1 MLSSSRC
8 ESVRIVAIRCE
19 PVGGGMRWCEVGL
32 SGKCW
37 CGACLFHLLHLVC
50 CESVMVSA
58 AVLPFPA
65 KLLPRGVLICRVS
78 RGATAVTLDSVRCLE
93 CRSGATYGVVRS
105 VCEEVRGGA
114 SVVRGSTAPSS
125 GDGEQT

>member
-50 CESVMVSA
+50 CESVMVCKRGCV
-58 AVLPFPA
+58 AV
-65 KLLPRGVLICRVS
+65 S
-78 RGATAVTLDSVRCLE
+78 SETLTVWC
-93 CRSGATYGVVRS
+93 
-105 VCEEVRGGA
+105 A
-114 SVVRGSTAPSS
+114 S
-125 GDGEQT
+125 